1 MSLLMVRCQERRWS
15 TALCRSSTAS
25 PRTIIERPRWST
37 TRVRSAPR
45 RISSESRRG
54 SRLQLKALPA
64 GLGLTSSRPSGSK
77 VSRRS
82 RAPPPPR
89 RGVGCQFVSSV
100 ARSLCPTFF
109 SCASPREPHYIA
121 PHLVSCPHC
130 ELCVDLLC
138 VQQG

>member
-1 MSLLMVRCQERRWS
+1 MSLLMVRWS

-64 GLGLTSSRPSGSK
+64 GPGLTCARLWVQSISALA
-77 VSRRS
+77 
-82 RAPPPPR
+82 RATAP
-89 RGVGCQFVSSV
+89 GAGWDVSS
-100 ARSLCPTFF
+100 
-109 SCASPREPHYIA
+109 
-121 PHLVSCPHC
+121 
-130 ELCVDLLC
+130 
-138 VQQG
+138 